1 MRMKQA
7 DTTFVVAWVFTAA
20 TTFFYACTMW
30 LKLKLPTYYPTEHT
44 WGLGKKDGVIGQ
56 GWYGKGM
63 FAIGAAAIVALI
75 VWLILRTL
83 TKKDLSQAGVKC
95 IGLIAIAVTVVCTGC
110 VLYYEFN
117 KWGVF

>member
-1 MRMKQA
+1 MKQA

-63 FAIGAAAIVALI
+63 VAIGSAAAL
-75 VWLILRTL
+75 LRSL
-83 TKKDLSQAGVKC
+83 SGSFFAPSPKDLSQAGVKC
-95 IGLIAIAVTVVCTGC
+95 IGLIRSPSPSFAQAAFSTMSSTR
-110 VLYYEFN
+110 
-117 KWGVF
+117 GVF